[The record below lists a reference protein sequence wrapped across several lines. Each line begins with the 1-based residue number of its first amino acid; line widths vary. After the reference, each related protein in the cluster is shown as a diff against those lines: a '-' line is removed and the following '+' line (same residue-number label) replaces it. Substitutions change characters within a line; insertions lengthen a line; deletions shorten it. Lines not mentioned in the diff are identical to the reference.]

1 MVPKLTNNGLSLMV
15 RAMNG
20 EGITFTKIVI
30 GSGEAPEDY
39 TVLTKLQNELVS
51 MDIAELVSE
60 EKYVIIKGQMTNA
73 DLDAGFYWTELG
85 VYAVDPDGGEDIL
98 YAYAHY
104 ELSGD
109 EAPTFI
115 PASSSNLVEITHSVH
130 VFIGELENVSAILLA
145 NSEYAS
151 ALALDTHLKDT
162 NNPHNVTKKDVGLDL
177 VENALPGDL
186 KPAFSNAASAVNVDK
201 NGVISFPNI
210 FNGERLGA
218 ILQKVRTVFAVIL
231 QHLRAKNPHNLDAQ
245 TIGAASEEHVH
256 SATDIRKGVLAVARG
271 GTGGSTALAARRSL
285 GIQAGSGNIV
295 GVAGEAVVAAFT
307 FPVAFGTAPYMVVT
321 PLTDL
326 DSSDLYVSVSTVTR
340 TGFSVRIYSETQSPS
355 VTFNWIAIQ

>member
-1 MVPKLTNNGLSLMV
+1 M
-15 RAMNG
+15 
-20 EGITFTKIVI
+20 
-30 GSGEAPEDY
+30 
-39 TVLTKLQNELVS
+39 LTKLQNELVS
-51 MDIAELVSE
+51 MDIGELVSE

-104 ELSGD
+104 ELSED
-109 EAPTFI
+109 EASTFI
-115 PASSSNLVEITHSVH
+115 PASSSNLVEITHIVH
-130 VFIGELENVSAILLA
+130 VFVGELENVSAILLA

-151 ALALDTHLKDT
+151 ALTLDTHLKDT
-162 NNPHNVTKKDVGLDL
+162 NNPHNVTKKDVGLEL
-177 VENALPGDL
+177 VENVLPGDL

-231 QHLRAKNPHNLDAQ
+231 QHLRAKNPHNLDAR
-245 TIGAASEEHVH
+245 ISGAASEEHVH
-256 SATDIRKGVLAVARG
+256 SATDINKGILGVARG

-285 GIQAGSGNIV
+285 GIQAGSGSVV
-295 GVAGEAVVAAFT
+295 GVAGEAIYKEFN
-307 FPVAFGTAPYMVVT
+307 FPVSFVTTPYVVVT
-321 PLTDL
+321 PLTEL
-326 DSSDLYVSVSTVTR
+326 DSADFYMSVSTVTR
-340 TGFSVRIYSETQSPS
+340 TGFSVRIYSGTQNPA
-355 VTFNWIAIQ
+355 VTFNWIACL